1 MAIEI
6 GNQLALRE
14 QALFILFNL
23 IASANP
29 PPSSPHP
36 TMPEHKPLAV
46 VTASTA
52 GIGLSAAMS
61 LAARGMHVIVS
72 SRSLANVTQA
82 VLQINQTHGPDAA
95 SGLPCHVASKAD
107 RDALVA
113 FAASRAPHVRALV
126 LNAAVSTSYG
136 RIFDIT
142 EQQWD
147 KMFDVNLKAAFFL
160 VKQFE
165 HMLTAGSSVT
175 FVTSIAAYNPIPGLG
190 AYSITKT
197 ALLGMCK
204 VLSVELARDGI
215 RVNAVAP
222 GLIQTKF
229 SEKLWK
235 PDDPSDGQADQTSK
249 LSKFLYIPMKRIGL
263 PHDVGGVIAFLA
275 SEDAAY
281 VTGETIVVAGGITSK
296 L

>member
-1 MAIEI
+1 MRDE
-6 GNQLALRE
+6 
-14 QALFILFNL
+14 
-23 IASANP
+23 
-29 PPSSPHP
+29 
-36 TMPEHKPLAV
+36 KPVAV

-52 GIGLSAAMS
+52 GIGLSAALS
-61 LAARGMHVIVS
+61 LAKRGMHVIVS
-72 SRSLANVTQA
+72 SRTASNVTQA
-82 VLQINQTHGPDAA
+82 VDQINAAYGPHAA
-95 SGLPCHVASKAD
+95 SGIPCHVARKSD
-107 RDALVA
+107 REALVA
-113 FAASRAPHVRALV
+113 FAASRATHVRALV

-136 RIFDIT
+136 NIFDIT

-147 KMFDVNLKAAFFL
+147 KMFDVNLKASFFL
-160 VKQFE
+160 VKEFQ
-165 HMLTAGSSVT
+165 HMLTTGSSIT

-204 VLSVELARDGI
+204 VLSVELARRGI

-235 PDDPSDGQADQTSK
+235 GNDSTLQQSQTQPSQSTK
-249 LSKFLYIPMKRIGL
+249 ISKFMHIPMNRIGQ
-263 PHDVGGVIAFLA
+263 PQDIGGVIAFLA

-281 VTGETIVVAGGITSK
+281 ITGETIVAAGGITSK